1 MVETVLQKSTG
12 LGKKMFFLE
21 EDRSGQMPERFGD
34 NNKQDRK
41 NPGGAPPPSSSGISA
56 AVVPDLQE
64 TMCMLQMMSVDG
76 PLAELKPKPAL
87 SGISMPGIANIFG
100 EAHVTRR
107 VVWILVIASAIVI
120 ATIQVRIKSFSFFI

>member
-1 MVETVLQKSTG
+1 
-12 LGKKMFFLE
+12 MFFLE
-21 EDRSGQMPERFGD
+21 DDRQAPERFGD
-34 NNKQDRK
+34 VDNNKTDKK
-41 NPGGAPPPSSSGISA
+41 NSPPQPSSGIA

-100 EAHVTRR
+100 EAHLTRR
-107 VVWILVIASAIVI
+107 VVWILVIVAAIVI
-120 ATIQVRIKSFSFFI
+120 ATIQVKIINFYYFKFAIQSTMLCPYIKK

>member
-1 MVETVLQKSTG
+1 
-12 LGKKMFFLE
+12 MFFVE
-21 EDRSGQMPERFGD
+21 EHDRNSQIPGRFEDVD
-34 NNKQDRK
+34 NNKK
-41 NPGGAPPPSSSGISA
+41 NLQPGPPSSGIA

-76 PLAELKPKPAL
+76 PLAELKPKPIL

-107 VVWILVIASAIVI
+107 VVWILVIVAAFVI
-120 ATIQVRIKSFSFFI
+120 ATIQVKM

>member
-1 MVETVLQKSTG
+1 
-12 LGKKMFFLE
+12 MFFLE
-21 EDRSGQMPERFGD
+21 DDRNSQIPELFEDVD
-34 NNKQDRK
+34 NNKK
-41 NPGGAPPPSSSGISA
+41 NLQPGPSNGIA

-76 PLAELKPKPAL
+76 PLAELKPKPIL

-107 VVWILVIASAIVI
+107 VVWILVIVAAFVI
-120 ATIQVRIKSFSFFI
+120 ATIQVKLKWT